1 MPKDLAVDL
10 IQRRSGCAFDPDL
23 TKVFIALLGDRNL
36 SRVDR
41 AEIRMSVAE
50 LCPGLVTARDVQTR
64 SGVLLIPRGDTLTES
79 DVQRLIEHDRNDP
92 IVPGVFIV
100 PQSMNAHE
108 DQQESDAL
116 VGSAMSDAQT
126 HASAAAKI

>member
-1 MPKDLAVDL
+1 M
-10 IQRRSGCAFDPDL
+10 
-23 TKVFIALLGDRNL
+23 
-36 SRVDR
+36 
-41 AEIRMSVAE
+41 
-50 LCPGLVTARDVQTR
+50 QTR